1 MVVVIMAIQQNLNFI
16 SGRKAICKRCK
27 YKEYKMFKWLGLI
40 CGKCKCLMNIKWT
53 IPSAECPIG
62 KW

>member
-27 YKEYKMFKWLGLI
+27 HKEYKMFKWLGLI